1 MHQQGLEW
9 IDIHLINGEHIET
22 FHEDLTF
29 TQDTSAS
36 PNLPKRA
43 EDLRDLPSGS
53 LTYRLE
59 DLAYTRSGD
68 KGNSANIG
76 IIARHPL
83 YYPYLKKFL
92 TAQAIEDYFQHILH
106 KGQPGENSVIRYD
119 LPGIYALNFVLKNSL
134 GGGGTASLRS
144 DPQGKALGQMVL
156 DIQIKDVPDLKS
168 LVGS

>member
-1 MHQQGLEW
+1 M
-9 IDIHLINGEHIET
+9 NGEYVET
-22 FHEDLTF
+22 FEDHTF
-29 TQDTSAS
+29 TMNTLTSLV
-36 PNLPKRA
+36 LPKL
-43 EDLRDLPSGS
+43 DDGLKDLPSGS

-83 YYPYLKKFL
+83 YYPYLKKCL
-92 TAQAIEDYFQHILH
+92 TAQAIEDYFQHILQ
-106 KGQPGENSVIRYD
+106 KEQPSGNSVIRYE

-144 DPQGKALGQMVL
+144 DPQGKALGQMIL
-156 DIQIKDVPDLKS
+156 DFQIKDVPDLKS
-168 LVGS
+168 LIGEKESA